1 MISLHFLRFDS
12 QIVSLHTKLSTMKK
26 TFIFIIITMLIA
38 GAAASIAG
46 FMGFKGSAVDA
57 QHSIYVRP
65 TDAYQSIKDS
75 VASHSRNHWAFD
87 LYAKRLD
94 LENNIK
100 PGHYV
105 MEPGMSVIEVVRMLK
120 LGLQTPVNVTINNV
134 KTPQYLA
141 GKLSKQIM
149 ADSTEIVKAL
159 TDKATAEKLGFSSP
173 LTMFSMFLPN
183 TYEFYWTV
191 TPEEFIER
199 MRKEYKRFWTEE
211 RDAKRKRSG
220 LSRTEVMTLASIV
233 YEETRKV
240 DEMPR
245 IAGVYINRLRQGI
258 PLQADPTIKYAMQ
271 DFGLRRILYR
281 HLKYQSPYNTYINR
295 GLPPSPICMPSMDAI
310 NAVLNFEKHEY
321 IFFCAR
327 PTFDGY
333 HNFARTLKEHN
344 ANARAYQ
351 NELNKRKIK

>member
-1 MISLHFLRFDS
+1 
-12 QIVSLHTKLSTMKK
+12 MKK
-26 TFIFIIITMLIA
+26 TIIFIVIA
-38 GAAASIAG
+38 MVLAGSAAGVAGYIA
-46 FMGFKGSAVDA
+46 FKGSAVDNS
-57 QHSIYVRP
+57 HSIYVRP
-65 TDAYQSIKDS
+65 TDAYSAIADS
-75 VASHSRNHWAFD
+75 VATHSRHHWAFD
-87 LYAKRLD
+87 FYAKHLD
-94 LENNIK
+94 LESSIK
-100 PGHYV
+100 PGHYI
-105 MEPGMSVIEVVRMLK
+105 MEPGMNVIELVRMLK

-141 GKLSKQIM
+141 GKLSRQIM
-149 ADSTEIVKAL
+149 ADSAQIVKVL
-159 TDKATAEKLGFSSP
+159 TDEQLAKSLGFTSP
-173 LTMFSMFLPN
+173 LTMFSMFIPN

-191 TPEEFIER
+191 TPEEFVER
-199 MRKEYKRFWTEE
+199 MRTEYKRFWNEE

-281 HLKYQSPYNTYINR
+281 HLKYQSPYNTYINK
-295 GLPPSPICMPSMDAI
+295 GLPPSPICMPSIDAI

-333 HNFARTLKEHN
+333 HNFARTLREHN

-351 NELNKRKIK
+351 KELNKRKIK

>member
-1 MISLHFLRFDS
+1 
-12 QIVSLHTKLSTMKK
+12 MKK
-26 TFIFIIITMLIA
+26 TLISIIVVLLLA
-38 GAAASIAG
+38 GGAAGVAG
-46 FMGFKGSAVDA
+46 YIGFKGSAVDSS
-57 QHSIYVRP
+57 HSIFVRP
-65 TDAYQSIKDS
+65 TDAYSTIVDS
-75 VASHSRNHWAFD
+75 VAAHSRHHWAFD
-87 LYAKRLD
+87 LYAKHLD
-94 LENNIK
+94 LENTIK

-105 MEPGMSVIEVVRMLK
+105 IEPGMNVIEVVRMLK

-141 GKLSKQIM
+141 GKLAKQIM
-149 ADSTEIVKAL
+149 ADSTAIVKAL
-159 TDKATAEKLGFSSP
+159 TDTATAEKLGFTSP
-173 LTMFSMFLPN
+173 LTMFSMYIPN
-183 TYEFYWTV
+183 TYELYWTI
-191 TPEEFIER
+191 TPDEFIER

-245 IAGVYINRLRQGI
+245 IAGVYINRLRKGI

-281 HLKYQSPYNTYINR
+281 HLKYESPYNTYINR
-295 GLPPSPICMPSMDAI
+295 GLPPSPICMPSINAI
-310 NAVLNFEKHEY
+310 DAVLNFENHEY

-333 HNFARTLKEHN
+333 HNFARTLREHN
-344 ANARAYQ
+344 ANAKAYQ
-351 NELNKRKIK
+351 KELNKRKIK

>member
-1 MISLHFLRFDS
+1 
-12 QIVSLHTKLSTMKK
+12 MKK
-26 TFIFIIITMLIA
+26 TLIFIFVTLLLA
-38 GAAASIAG
+38 GGACGVAG
-46 FMGFKGSAVDA
+46 YIGFKGSAVDNS
-57 QHSIYVRP
+57 HSIYVRP
-65 TDAYQSIKDS
+65 TDAYSAVVDS
-75 VASHSRNHWAFD
+75 VAAHSRHHWAFD
-87 LYAKRLD
+87 LYAQRLD
-94 LENNIK
+94 LDKNIK

-120 LGLQTPVNVTINNV
+120 LGLQTPVKVTINNV

-141 GKLSKQIM
+141 GKLSRQIM

-159 TDKATAEKLGFSSP
+159 TNQATARELGFTSP
-173 LTMFSMFLPN
+173 LTMFSIFIPN

-191 TPEEFIER
+191 SPEEFVER
-199 MRKEYKRFWTEE
+199 MGKEYKRFWTEE

-220 LSRTEVMTLASIV
+220 LSRTEVSTLASIV

-245 IAGVYINRLRQGI
+245 IAGVYINRLRKGI

-281 HLKYQSPYNTYINR
+281 HLKYPSPYNTYINK
-295 GLPPSPICMPSMDAI
+295 GLPPSPICMPSIDAI
-310 NAVLNFEKHEY
+310 DAVLNFEKHEY

-344 ANARAYQ
+344 ANAKAYQ

>member
-1 MISLHFLRFDS
+1 MKEGILFLFA
-12 QIVSLHTKLSTMKK
+12 IL
-26 TFIFIIITMLIA
+26 LIA
-38 GAAASIAG
+38 LVGMGIFGYA
-46 FMGFKGSAVDA
+46 GFKGNAVDEL
-57 QHSIYVRP
+57 HSIYVYS
-65 TDAYQSIKDS
+65 DADYPSVADS
-75 VASHSRNHWAFD
+75 VKNHSRHNWAFD
-87 LYAKRLD
+87 LYAKRID
-94 LENNIK
+94 LSNNLK
-100 PGHYV
+100 AGHYIL
-105 MEPGMSVIEVVRMLK
+105 EPQMNVIQIVRMLK

-141 GKLSKQIM
+141 GKLSRQIM
-149 ADSTEIVKAL
+149 ADSVEIVRAL
-159 TDKATAEKLGFSSP
+159 TDQQTATKLGFSSP
-173 LTMFSMFLPN
+173 LTMFSMFIPN

-233 YEETRKV
+233 YEETRKS

-258 PLQADPTIKYAMQ
+258 PLQADPTIKYALQ

-281 HLKYQSPYNTYINR
+281 HLKYPSPYNTYVNR
-295 GLPPSPICMPSMDAI
+295 GLPPSPICMPSIEAI
-310 NAVLNFEKHEY
+310 DAVLNFEKHDY

-344 ANARAYQ
+344 ANAKAYQ
-351 NELNKRKIK
+351 AELNKRKIK

>member
-1 MISLHFLRFDS
+1 
-12 QIVSLHTKLSTMKK
+12 MKK
-26 TFIFIIITMLIA
+26 TLISIIVVLLLA
-38 GAAASIAG
+38 GGAAGVAG
-46 FMGFKGSAVDA
+46 YIGFKGSAVDSP
-57 QHSIYVRP
+57 HSIFVRP
-65 TDAYQSIKDS
+65 TDAYSTIVDS
-75 VASHSRNHWAFD
+75 VAAHSRHHWAFD
-87 LYAKRLD
+87 LYAKHLD
-94 LENNIK
+94 LENSIK

-105 MEPGMSVIEVVRMLK
+105 MEPGMNVIEVVRMLK

-141 GKLSKQIM
+141 GKLAKQIM
-149 ADSTEIVKAL
+149 ADSTAIVKAL
-159 TDKATAEKLGFSSP
+159 TDTATAEKLGFTSP
-173 LTMFSMFLPN
+173 LTMFSMYIPN
-183 TYEFYWTV
+183 TYELYWTI
-191 TPEEFIER
+191 TPDEFIER

-233 YEETRKV
+233 YEETHKV

-245 IAGVYINRLRQGI
+245 IAGVYINRLRKGI

-281 HLKYQSPYNTYINR
+281 HLKYESPYNTYINR
-295 GLPPSPICMPSMDAI
+295 GLPPSPICMPSINAI
-310 NAVLNFEKHEY
+310 DAVLNFENHEY

-333 HNFARTLKEHN
+333 HNFARTLREHN
-344 ANARAYQ
+344 ANAKAYQ
-351 NELNKRKIK
+351 KELNKRKIK

>member
-1 MISLHFLRFDS
+1 
-12 QIVSLHTKLSTMKK
+12 MKK
-26 TFIFIIITMLIA
+26 GILGISVILLIIVGAVIFYGYT
-38 GAAASIAG
+38 S
-46 FMGFKGSAVDA
+46 FKGSAVEDK
-57 QHSIYVRP
+57 HSIYVYS
-65 TDAYQSIKDS
+65 DADYHAVADS
-75 VASHSRNHWAFD
+75 VKAHSRHHWAFD

-94 LENNIK
+94 LANNLK
-100 PGHYV
+100 AGHYV
-105 MEPGMSVIEVVRMLK
+105 MQEGMSVIELVRMLK

-134 KTPQYLA
+134 KTPQFLA
-141 GKLSKQIM
+141 GKLSRQIM
-149 ADSTEIVKAL
+149 ADSVDIVCAL
-159 TDKATAEKLGFSSP
+159 TDQQTATKLGFSSP
-173 LTMFSMFLPN
+173 LTMFSMFIPN

-191 TPEEFIER
+191 TPEEFVER
-199 MRKEYKRFWTEE
+199 MRKEYKRVWSEE

-233 YEETRKV
+233 YEETRKS

-258 PLQADPTIKYAMQ
+258 PLQADPTIKYALQ

-281 HLKYQSPYNTYINR
+281 HLKYPSPYNTYINK
-295 GLPPSPICMPSMDAI
+295 GLPPSPICMPSIDAI
-310 NAVLNFEKHEY
+310 DAVLNFENHDY

-344 ANARAYQ
+344 ANAKAYQ
-351 NELNKRKIK
+351 AELNKRKIK